1 MLVYRDSAGMKKK
14 LAWNGMEVHC
24 GVDRVEKDIEVLI
37 HDYSN
42 LTTGQANK
50 QQVFFLDQT
59 QNYCNANWIFL
70 VGVRGGGWGLSS
82 TSLVYVAWKTWSP
95 SFNQLKYH

>member
-1 MLVYRDSAGMKKK
+1 
-14 LAWNGMEVHC
+14 MEVHC

-70 VGVRGGGWGLSS
+70 VGVRGGWMGFKLYLLGIRCMENMVTKFQSIKV
-82 TSLVYVAWKTWSP
+82 SLI
-95 SFNQLKYH
+95 